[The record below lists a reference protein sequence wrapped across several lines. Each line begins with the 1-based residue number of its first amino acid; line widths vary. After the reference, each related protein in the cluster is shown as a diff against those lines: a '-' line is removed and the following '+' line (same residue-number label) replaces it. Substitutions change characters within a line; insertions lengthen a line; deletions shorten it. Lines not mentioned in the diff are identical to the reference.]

1 MGPLFGKAHMTLSRR
16 EMDEAGAC
24 VGAVCEAVGW
34 DMELLIECHG
44 RFNHFSFRSKITNE
58 EVVYDNDCVEIPN
71 KRGLGIE
78 LDEDLIQTRPYA
90 PHLLRHYTGTLTDIR
105 SKDDTVYYFK
115 GWDAFS
121 ASDNPE
127 IST

>member
-1 MGPLFGKAHMTLSRR
+1 MCESCHVLMSFHNPSGPVSNAAILQLA
-16 EMDEAGAC
+16 AC
-24 VGAVCEAVGW
+24 TPNF
-34 DMELLIECHG
+34 LIHEIMITDG
-44 RFNHFSFRSKITNE
+44 SFRSKITNE
-58 EVVYDNDCVEIPN
+58 EVVYDNGCVEIPN
-71 KRGLGIE
+71 KPGLGFE

>member
-1 MGPLFGKAHMTLSRR
+1 MCESCHVLMSFHNPSGPVSNAAILQLA
-16 EMDEAGAC
+16 AC
-24 VGAVCEAVGW
+24 TPNF
-34 DMELLIECHG
+34 LIHEIIITNG
-44 RFNHFSFRSKITNE
+44 SFRSKITNE

-90 PHLLRHYTGTLTDIR
+90 PHLLHHYTGTLTDIR